1 MSFQRLRTLLER
13 HYGWADAAI
22 HDRELQNAVQAQA
35 DAMSLDFKAQPER
48 VLSILCQD
56 SGQLAK
62 LAQALAVHETWFF
75 RGIAQLKH
83 AADFLAAKRLDQNGA
98 SVSQPLRVL
107 SAPCSTGEE
116 AYSLAILLWQR
127 GFTQRDVIID
137 GLDQSELAIQKAR
150 LALYHQNSFRELQW
164 NIPNHIAGFHAQGD
178 RWQVDG
184 DVASMVHFR
193 AANLLDLP
201 NPPGL
206 YDCIFCRNLLI
217 YLSQSKR
224 LDLLRRLAQWLTPQG
239 ILYVSAV
246 EAPIALEAG
255 LIACPPLEFQIF
267 TPGKLRTTQE
277 NDRSILP
284 PKRISAESSSFDSSV
299 GSKWNNKRP
308 SLSVTPPLVTPLS
321 VPAEASESARSE
333 NKDISMARAEEAANA
348 GRFAEAEAILN
359 SISSKEQFSAEAQF
373 LRGVI
378 AQAQGKLDEAQF
390 AWEQAVYLDPQHGPA
405 LQRLWL
411 AATSRGDNRLAEQYR
426 RRWLKRRVP
435 S

>member
-1 MSFQRLRTLLER
+1 MNFQRLRTLLER
-13 HYGWADAAI
+13 HYGWAAEAI

-35 DAMSLDFKAQPER
+35 DAMSLDFNSQPER

-75 RGIAQLKH
+75 RGVAQLKH
-83 AADFLAAKRLDQNGA
+83 AVDFLAAKRLDRN
-98 SVSQPLRVL
+98 SPLSSQPLRVL

-127 GFTQRDVIID
+127 GLTQRDVIID
-137 GLDQSELAIQKAR
+137 GLDQSELAIEKAR

-164 NIPNHIAGFHAQGD
+164 NTPNHIAGLHAQGD
-178 RWQVDG
+178 RWQVDSN
-184 DVASMVHFR
+184 VASMVHFR
-193 AANLLDLP
+193 VANLLELP
-201 NPPGL
+201 NSPGL

-224 LDLLRRLAQWLTPQG
+224 LELLRGLAQWLTPQG

-267 TPGKLRTTQE
+267 TPGNSRTNLE
-277 NDRSILP
+277 KNPSVLP
-284 PKRISAESSSFDSSV
+284 PKRSPAESTSFDSPVS
-299 GSKWNNKRP
+299 SKWNNNR
-308 SLSVTPPLVTPLS
+308 SALSVRELS
-321 VPAEASESARSE
+321 VPAISVPAVPIEPARSE
-333 NKDISMARAEEAANA
+333 NKDISMARAEDAANA

-359 SISSKEQFSAEAQF
+359 SISSKDQFSAEAQF
-373 LRGVI
+373 LRGLI

-435 S
+435 